1 MNISRNDF
9 IEMIARA
16 AIDLYPKYK
25 ILPSMVIA
33 QACKESAFGKSD
45 CGGSYNFFGMKW
57 TTKCGCDYVELS
69 TKEWDKNKQT
79 YITVLAKFR
88 KYKNVSEGIEGYYN
102 FLASYKRYAGI
113 PGIKVSYDACMAI
126 QKAGWAT
133 SPTYG
138 ESLYKDYVLPL
149 GLTKYDME
157 AISGKKEVPE
167 VVQNENFIT
176 ITVQKGDTL
185 WSLARKYLG
194 FGTKWTQ
201 IRDYNGLTSTTIK
214 PGQIL
219 KIKGG
224 KK

>member
-33 QACKESAFGKSD
+33 QACKESAFGQHD

-57 TTKCGCDYVELS
+57 TSKCGCDYVELN
-69 TKEWDKNKQT
+69 TKEWDKAKNA
-79 YITVLAKFR
+79 YITIKAKFR
-88 KYKNVSEGIEGYYN
+88 KYKNANEGIEGYYN

-113 PGIKVSYDACMAI
+113 PGITVSYDACMAI

-157 AISGKKEVPE
+157 AITGKKEPVE
-167 VVQNENFIT
+167 EQTAEYIT
-176 ITVQKGDTL
+176 VTVQKGDTL

-194 FGTKWTQ
+194 FGTKWKEIMT
-201 IRDYNGLTSTTIK
+201 YNNLQNSTIK
-214 PGQIL
+214 VGQVL
-219 KIKGG
+219 RIKGG